1 MKLDTNTL
9 LMIIIAILLPP
20 VAVFLKKGGG
30 MELIISIVLTILFW
44 VPGVIYA
51 LLVVLGKIK

>member
-9 LMIIIAILLPP
+9 LMVIIAILLPP
-20 VAVFLKKGGG
+20 VAVFLKKDLGK
-30 MELIISIVLTILFW
+30 EVVISLLLTLLFYI
-44 VPGVIYA
+44 PGVIYA

>member
-1 MKLDTNTL
+1 MKLDTNAL

-20 VAVFLKKGGG
+20 VAVFLKQGAG
-30 MELIISIVLTILFW
+30 MALVISIVLTICFW

>member
-9 LMIIIAILLPP
+9 LMVIIAILLPP
-20 VAVFLKKGGG
+20 VAVFLQKGAGK
-30 MELIISIVLTILFW
+30 ELLISIVLTIFFF

>member
-9 LMIIIAILLPP
+9 LMVIIAILLPP
-20 VAVFLKKGGG
+20 VAVFLKKGVG
-30 MELIISIVLTILFW
+30 LPLVISIVLTLCF
-44 VPGVIYA
+44 VLPGIIYA

>member
-20 VAVFLKKGGG
+20 VAVFLKKGAG
-30 MELIISIVLTILFW
+30 MVLVISIVLTICFW

>member
-1 MKLDTNTL
+1 MSLDTNTL
-9 LMIIIAILLPP
+9 LHVIIAILLPP
-20 VAVFLKKGGG
+20 VAVFLKKGFGAA
-30 MELIISIVLTILFW
+30 LVISVVLTICFW